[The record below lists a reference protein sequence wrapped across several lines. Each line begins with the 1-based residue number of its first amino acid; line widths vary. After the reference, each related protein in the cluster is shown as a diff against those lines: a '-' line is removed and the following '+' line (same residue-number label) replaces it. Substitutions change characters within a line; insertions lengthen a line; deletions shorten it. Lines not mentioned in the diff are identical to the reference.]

1 VGVTCDVQAQEGL
14 FPNDDA
20 VETLRTFI
28 DTSKSKDIK
37 AAMDAGEGAWDM
49 LKDPEQYTE
58 GIGIIAGALCEN
70 MPQHVPTMVEEL
82 EPILKKVYDA
92 QRTVVAAM
100 FAEFI
105 NRRCA
110 NSLTLINRLKNALLT
125 KLVDHCHDVRMLVI
139 RGLGNI
145 ASIPDA
151 QMKKHSTTVLSAMMT
166 GMNDRDDPNDQIT
179 LEAMRGLSK
188 VLAKVEEDNVR
199 QILINISLRIRP
211 CFEKEKAAVRAAAI
225 KLFGNLSRFG
235 DGPSREPFAEQ
246 IHANLVSLLLHLNDE
261 DADVRKACKESLQE
275 LGPLLDSEPV
285 NGMIQKL
292 LDPAKT
298 LHYGEFMNDLSKLL
312 IVEFDDKINFYT
324 MNNVNFFKSEWKE
337 IKANAAIFTG
347 FLLGNL
353 TSKQR
358 KHISKEHVCGELIRL
373 LKDPADM
380 VREKA
385 AEAMGLL
392 TSY

>member
-1 VGVTCDVQAQEGL
+1 MSGLVFIGTCA
-14 FPNDDA
+14 
-20 VETLRTFI
+20 
-28 DTSKSKDIK
+28 
-37 AAMDAGEGAWDM
+37 
-49 LKDPEQYTE
+49 
-58 GIGIIAGALCEN
+58 
-70 MPQHVPTMVEEL
+70 
-82 EPILKKVYDA
+82 
-92 QRTVVAAM
+92 
-100 FAEFI
+100 
-105 NRRCA
+105 
-110 NSLTLINRLKNALLT
+110 
-125 KLVDHCHDVRMLVI
+125 
-139 RGLGNI
+139 
-145 ASIPDA
+145 
-151 QMKKHSTTVLSAMMT
+151 
-166 GMNDRDDPNDQIT
+166 
-179 LEAMRGLSK
+179 GLSK

-324 MNNVNFFKSEWKE
+324 VRS
-337 IKANAAIFTG
+337 AAAAFCLGPPVALPPCPKRLVHHSGGPPLRAHPTPRACLPPSSAACTARRTLMRG
-347 FLLGNL
+347 ATCRGLTLALPPAVFLL
-353 TSKQR
+353 R
-358 KHISKEHVCGELIRL
+358 R
-373 LKDPADM
+373 
-380 VREKA
+380 
-385 AEAMGLL
+385 
-392 TSY
+392 